1 MDKSVIAI
9 ITAMVYAVVIY
20 FSFDSFYT
28 LLISKLF
35 ECSLRLLTFAHVYTY
50 WDLFE
55 SLYVFCEKLHSNAR
69 NTRTR
74 EICPS
79 SFLWAEKVCLES
91 QTNLI
96 RKLACD
102 SLVNAYVCMYL
113 RTFLSPMGCENDWM
127 KRKRVDCD
135 IFRDVFVWKQ
145 SSDDSAKNN
154 CRRGECTIGFLISYQ
169 LQKRFELY

>member
-1 MDKSVIAI
+1 MLSS
-9 ITAMVYAVVIY
+9 
-20 FSFDSFYT
+20 FSFYSFYT
-28 LLISKLF
+28 LLFSKLF
-35 ECSLRLLTFAHVYTY
+35 KCSLRLLTFAHVYTS

-55 SLYVFCEKLHSNAR
+55 SLYVFCKKLHSNVR

-79 SFLWAEKVCLES
+79 SFLWAENVCLES

-127 KRKRVDCD
+127 KRKRVNCD

-145 SSDDSAKNN
+145 SSDDSAKK
-154 CRRGECTIGFLISYQ
+154 RLSSWRMYYWFSHKLSITKTIWVGLI
-169 LQKRFELY
+169 ET